1 MGKKYDKIITSL
13 DVVNIPKLSVA
24 ADSIEAQLIGDE
36 YIDKIFMPS
45 RGPITVSQV
54 YGSAEDYRINFGTS
68 SLEEIRVPQLDD
80 IESIDPDIYYENGIA
95 KAKVTIRIRNSS
107 GQKLKGIDARQEIDP
122 ASGGILW

>member
-1 MGKKYDKIITSL
+1 MGKKYDKVITSL
-13 DVVNIPKLSVA
+13 DVVNIPKLAVA

-36 YIDKIFMPS
+36 YIDKIFIPG
-45 RGPITVSQV
+45 RGSTTIAQV
-54 YGSAEDYRINFGTS
+54 YGSAEDYKIDFGKS

-107 GQKLKGIDARQEIDP
+107 RQKLKGIDARQEIDP
-122 ASGGILW
+122 ASGGIS

>member
-80 IESIDPDIYYENGIA
+80 IESVSKNIYYENGIA
-95 KAKVTIRIRNSS
+95 KARVTIRIRNSS

-122 ASGGILW
+122 ASGGIL